1 MFMTILRPSY
11 VHCMKMIVFLINL
24 NVHGVEMT
32 SKLIMKEISLFYLL
46 RLKEQR
52 WKTMDLI
59 S

>member
-32 SKLIMKEISLFYLL
+32 SKLMKEISLFYLL
-46 RLKEQR
+46 CLKEQR